1 MQQEFQSCLRQTKS
15 NSTKVCCDVKIENCD
30 KFHTITAAI
39 FSQKQRERIWNLTSV
54 ITVVQF
60 KWRLTAYSQQYW
72 SSTQWHSRTTP
83 AGCVQ
88 AKHFYTFI
96 HSRRPSLSSADMNG
110 MHTRILSAR
119 APGLDSCILSRCSTR
134 GGKKTRGQCRGY
146 RGRWVILCICFSL
159 PSVFRKESPTSGP
172 FALTG
177 HTRGGGSGSGFNSL
191 LANQWGHWQLQQVAG
206 GAWWKASTCCR
217 APVTLGNDT
226 PPRIPLMAFSP
237 PTAER

>member
-1 MQQEFQSCLRQTKS
+1 MKADCIFPAVLIQ
-15 NSTKVCCDVKIENCD
+15 
-30 KFHTITAAI
+30 HTAT
-39 FSQKQRERIWNLTSV
+39 QPDNTS
-54 ITVVQF
+54 
-60 KWRLTAYSQQYW
+60 WLC
-72 SSTQWHSRTTP
+72 SSK
-83 AGCVQ
+83 A
-88 AKHFYTFI
+88 FYTSI